1 MMSELGQMS
10 QLHGIGCAAPLVY
23 DFASEWKR
31 ILRDKCSFEGFERDC
46 LMNLRGR
53 KSEELYSE
61 S

>member
-23 DFASEWKR
+23 DFANEWKR